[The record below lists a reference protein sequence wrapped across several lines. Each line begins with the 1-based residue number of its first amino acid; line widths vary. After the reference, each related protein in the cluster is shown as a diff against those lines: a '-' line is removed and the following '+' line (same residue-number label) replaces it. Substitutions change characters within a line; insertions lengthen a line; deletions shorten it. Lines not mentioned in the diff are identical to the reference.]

1 MTEKMLLN
9 QIKTYESTV
18 ERNRRYAEYYNAEF
32 EQTGSRNAY
41 YISRN
46 FYREL
51 EHSQKML
58 DKYRSMMSSGK
69 YSDAEVY
76 GN

>member
-18 ERNRRYAEYYNAEF
+18 ARNRRYAEYYNAEF
-32 EQTGSRNAY
+32 EQTGSKNAY

-51 EHSQKML
+51 EHSQKIL
-58 DKYRSMMSSGK
+58 DNYRSMIKNGK
-69 YSDAEVY
+69 FSDSEVY
-76 GN
+76 DN